1 MMDYIFEARE
11 GWCGTGW
18 RMLYIPR
25 CCGIERRMRHGGC
38 IDISYGVD
46 DVSEMGIHQLR
57 LLTRTQ
63 SEQP

>member
-25 CCGIERRMRHGGC
+25 CCGTEDGWRMA
-38 IDISYGVD
+38 
-46 DVSEMGIHQLR
+46 DVLIWFMGHMM
-57 LLTRTQ
+57 
-63 SEQP
+63 

>member
-1 MMDYIFEARE
+1 MMSYILEVCE
-11 GWCGTGW
+11 GWCGTGR

-46 DVSEMGIHQLR
+46 DVSEESIPYLR
-57 LLTRTQ
+57 C
-63 SEQP
+63 